1 MPDLRFGDAEPTDEE
16 RIAIDEVVADLG
28 SVVVV
33 EGERLVYAGR
43 ARTTE
48 RRHLLLPA
56 LHAVQRA
63 SGWISP
69 GGLDYACRQ
78 LEVPPAEAYGVA
90 TFYHLF
96 AHEAPEATDVVHV
109 CDDVACRPVGA
120 LSLIDEL
127 RTAGHHVKASPCLG
141 QCERGPAV
149 LVQRCGDHDLTVA
162 TASVDEVAVAI
173 SGRAS
178 SASVT
183 LPQVGSPDLR
193 LLARVGVVDP
203 GSLDDYRA
211 HGGYRALEAALA
223 MGPDR
228 VIEEVTTAGLSGRG
242 GAAFPTGV
250 KWRGVADQK
259 GRPRHLVC
267 NADES

>member
-16 RIAIDEVVADLG
+16 RIAVDEVVADLG

-33 EGERLVYAGR
+33 EGERLVYAGH
-43 ARTTE
+43 ARTAE

-120 LSLIDEL
+120 LGLIDEL
-127 RTAGHHVKASPCLG
+127 RAAGHHAKASPCLG
-141 QCERGPAV
+141 QCERGPRRPGPA
-149 LVQRCGDHDLTVA
+149 
-162 TASVDEVAVAI
+162 
-173 SGRAS
+173 
-178 SASVT
+178 
-183 LPQVGSPDLR
+183 LR
-193 LLARVGVVDP
+193 
-203 GSLDDYRA
+203 
-211 HGGYRALEAALA
+211 
-223 MGPDR
+223 
-228 VIEEVTTAGLSGRG
+228 
-242 GAAFPTGV
+242 
-250 KWRGVADQK
+250 
-259 GRPRHLVC
+259 RPRPHGC
-267 NADES
+267 TRQCR